1 MKTMV
6 RLLVQRVRMK
16 VAKSR
21 HLKLERQHLRRHIP
35 VDAEAAVVVVVR
47 RVTTSVVTVA
57 VAVVVHHQDV
67 KQIWK

>member
-1 MKTMV
+1 MKSMV

-47 RVTTSVVTVA
+47 RVTTLVVTVA
-57 VAVVVHHQDV
+57 AAVVRQDV
-67 KQIWK
+67 K